1 MLQDAGDSSL
11 GWSLVLRGNM
21 GSAWLWIPPSIL
33 ALWVVDRW
41 PLERDAWPRRLG
53 VYAVASAAVCL
64 FRAVAVVL
72 LNEWMVWYTE
82 LPGFGE
88 IMITSIIN
96 NLLLF
101 WMLLAVGHAL
111 VYARRYRERDE
122 QLARA
127 QLNALRMQLH
137 PHFLFNAL
145 NTVNAYVR
153 TDPDTAERMIARL
166 GQLLRH
172 ALAGGGAHE
181 VALEE
186 ELQIARAYLDI
197 EQVRFEDRL
206 RVRWNVDPSTHA
218 ARVPSL
224 LLQPLVENA
233 VRHGIAPRAAPGTIE
248 IAAERMI
255 ARLSTLLRHA
265 LDGGSAQE
273 VALEEELR
281 IARTYLEIEQVRFED
296 RLRVEWRVDPETYGA
311 KVPHLLLQPLVEN
324 AIRHGIAPRAAEGTI
339 EIVAE
344 RRNGTLHLAVRD
356 DGAGMRSGD
365 VREGVGLAN
374 TRTRLRQLYG
384 SRQRLEVRDAPGG
397 GVHVE
402 VELPFTVDRP

>member
-1 MLQDAGDSSL
+1 MHASTELRDGRRHWLWWGGAAVWWTLDGFTAATNYHRMGQATGLTWERAVQTAML
-11 GWSLVLRGNM
+11 
-21 GSAWLWIPPSIL
+21 SAWMWVPLTVL
-33 ALWVVDRW
+33 ALWLADRY
-41 PLERDAWPRRLG
+41 PLEREHWRRRLPIH
-53 VYAVASAAVCL
+53 AAGALFVCL
-64 FRAVAVVL
+64 ARALAVIA
-72 LNEWMVWYTE
+72 LNPWVHWYTV
-82 LPGFGE
+82 LPSYGDVFL
-88 IMITSIIN
+88 TSIAN
-96 NLLLF
+96 NLFLYL
-101 WMLLAVGHAL
+101 MLVGVGHAL
-111 VYARRYRERDE
+111 VYARRFRERDE

-127 QLNALRMQLH
+127 ELRSLKAQLH
-137 PHFLFNAL
+137 PHFLFNTL
-145 NTVNAYVR
+145 NTVNALVR
-153 TDPDTAERMIARL
+153 TEPE
-166 GQLLRH
+166 
-172 ALAGGGAHE
+172 
-181 VALEE
+181 
-186 ELQIARAYLDI
+186 
-197 EQVRFEDRL
+197 
-206 RVRWNVDPSTHA
+206 
-218 ARVPSL
+218 
-224 LLQPLVENA
+224 
-233 VRHGIAPRAAPGTIE
+233 
-248 IAAERMI
+248 AAERMI
-255 ARLSTLLRHA
+255 ARLSVLLRHA

-273 VALEEELR
+273 VPLEEELR

-356 DGAGMRSGD
+356 DGAGMGNGD